1 MRRLGLIVLGLT
13 VGTVVV
19 FGAVF
24 EHRFLWDDDSNI
36 VENPGLNPVTLPKVI
51 DFWQRPYGRL
61 YVPLTYTVWAA
72 LAELSESVAG
82 REANANLDPRA
93 FHIANLTLHVVSV
106 LIVFAILRLLVRN
119 DWAAA
124 GGALLFA
131 VHPVQVEPVSW
142 ATGMKDLLCGFF
154 SLFAIWQF
162 LLYAKAG
169 TSVTSAAGHSVATP
183 VAEHK
188 LYFFQTRVFHYSLAS
203 LAFVLALLAKPT
215 AVSVP
220 FAIWALDRWALG
232 RSNKQSFV
240 ALAGWFA
247 GALVFIVI
255 TKLAQPAEAAGVITP
270 LWARP
275 IVAGDAVV
283 FYLYKLIWPLGLT
296 PDYGRFPAWVLGQ
309 KWLYFAILIPLSIG
323 TILWLWR
330 ERWPML
336 IASAAVFI
344 TGILPVSGVIPF
356 DFQRISTV
364 ADRYLYLSM
373 LGPALAI
380 AWLLARQWHLVAGA
394 TAAVVLGALGI
405 ASATQTRYWR
415 DAGTLFGYAVT
426 VNPNSW
432 LAHNNLGNS
441 LAERGQLK
449 PAIQHYRRALEIDPD
464 YAMAHN
470 NLGKAL
476 FARGELAPAIDHF
489 RQALRINPDYAKAH
503 YNLGTVLARQG
514 EIDEATNYFR
524 RAVEI
529 DPNYAKAQYNL
540 GIALARQGKLEE
552 AIGHFQEA
560 LRTQPES
567 AETHES
573 LARALAQQGNRDE
586 AMKHFQEA
594 LRLLQSRRVASAPG
608 K

>member
-1 MRRLGLIVLGLT
+1 MRRLGLIVLALI

-36 VENPGLNPVTLPKVI
+36 VENPGLNPVTLAKVM

-72 LAELSESVAG
+72 LSEFSESGAG
-82 REANANLDPRA
+82 REAGANLDPRP
-93 FHIANLTLHVVSV
+93 FHITNLTLHTVSV
-106 LIVFAILRLLVRN
+106 LVVFAILRLLVRN
-119 DWAAA
+119 DWAAG

-154 SLFAIWQF
+154 SLVAIWQF
-162 LLYAKAG
+162 LLYARAG
-169 TSVTSAAGHSVATP
+169 TLLPSSAAKYASNA
-183 VAEHK
+183 VAENK
-188 LYFFQTRVFHYSLAS
+188 QSFFRSRGFCYALAT

-232 RSNKQSFV
+232 RSHKQSFV
-240 ALAGWFA
+240 ALAGWFG

-283 FYLYKLIWPLGLT
+283 FYLYKLILPIGLT
-296 PDYGRFPAWVLGQ
+296 PDYGRFPSWVLSQ
-309 KWLYFAILIPLSIG
+309 KWIYFAILIPLSMGIL
-323 TILWLWR
+323 LWLRR

-336 IASAAVFI
+336 IACAGVFI
-344 TGILPVSGVIPF
+344 AGILPVSGVIPF

-364 ADRYLYLSM
+364 ADRYLYLCM

-394 TAAVVLGALGI
+394 TAAVVLGALGV

-426 VNPNSW
+426 INPNSW

-449 PAIQHYRRALEIDPD
+449 PAIEHYRRALEIDPD

-476 FARGELAPAIDHF
+476 FARGELDQAIDHF
-489 RQALRINPDYAKAH
+489 KQALRINPGYAKAH

-529 DPNYAKAQYNL
+529 DPRYAKAQYNL

-552 AIGHFQEA
+552 AIDHFREA

-567 AETHES
+567 AEAHES
-573 LARALAQQGNRDE
+573 LGRALAQQGNRDE
-586 AMKHFQEA
+586 AMKHYQEA
-594 LRLLQSRRVASAPG
+594 VRILQTRRVSPTAG
-608 K
+608 N